1 MDRVPLTTILA
12 YSLPTFFIAV
22 AASPFLIVLP
32 TLYAQYTSVSLAQ
45 IGLVLLVARLVD
57 AVIDPAI
64 GFMSDRTRSPWG
76 NRKPWIVIGCALIT
90 PTAWFLFRPS
100 TDSDFLYFI
109 ICTGLFTLGG
119 TLVGIPTSAWGA
131 ELTRNE
137 TDRTRIFTIRSML
150 LNIGGVMYAFLPI
163 LAVSRYGSMSVSM
176 LVMHDIAT
184 ISVIAIPL
192 SVVLMVILVPHRTD
206 TGNEQTTLRGVWE
219 TLVGNRLLWRYF
231 ATIAV
236 TGIGLGMYYGLLYLF
251 FVDHMKLGE
260 AFPYIAI
267 VSASTIFAVS
277 PLWMRLIIKY
287 GKANVWRAA
296 LLFAAPISPL
306 IWFFEPGPQ
315 ALIPVFMLTIVGAAI
330 LACHFAAA
338 PALLSDIIDYDNL
351 RTGSNKAGNI
361 FSLSLVI
368 SKAAF
373 AGGAGSG
380 LLLVGLF
387 GYQPGAENGS
397 VAVFGLAFGF
407 SILPSLLL
415 AAGGL
420 VLLKYPVSKH
430 KQTVITRR
438 LQQRTERM
446 KELMI
451 GQ

>member
-12 YSLPTFFIAV
+12 YSLPTFFVAV
-22 AASPFLIVLP
+22 AAAPFLIVLP
-32 TLYAQYTSVSLAQ
+32 TLYAQHTSISLAQ
-45 IGLVLLVARLVD
+45 IGLILLVARLVD

-64 GFMSDRTRSPWG
+64 GFLSDRTRSPWG
-76 NRKPWIVIGCALIT
+76 NRKPWIVVGCALMT
-90 PTAWFLFRPS
+90 PTIWFLFRPPA
-100 TDSDFLYFI
+100 DADFLYFT
-109 ICTGLFTLGG
+109 ICAGIFTLGA
-119 TLVGIPTSAWGA
+119 TLIGIPTSAWGA

-137 TDRTRIFTIRSML
+137 NDRTRIFTIRSML
-150 LNIGGVMYAFLPI
+150 LNIGGVAYAFLPI
-163 LAVSRYGSMSVSM
+163 LAVGRYGSMSVSM
-176 LVMHDIAT
+176 PVMHDIAT
-184 ISVIAIPL
+184 ISIVAIPL
-192 SVVLMVILVPHRTD
+192 SIALMVIFVPRETRTARA
-206 TGNEQTTLRGVWE
+206 QTTLSGVWG

-231 ATIAV
+231 TTIAV
-236 TGIGLGMYYGLLYLF
+236 TGVGLGMYYGLLYLF
-251 FVDHMKLGE
+251 FADHMKLGD

-267 VSASTIFAVS
+267 VSATSIFVIS
-277 PLWMRLIIKY
+277 PLWMRLIFKY

-296 LLFAAPISPL
+296 LFFAAPISPL

-315 ALIPVFMLTIVGAAI
+315 ALIPVFLLTIVGSAI
-330 LACHFAAA
+330 LACHFTAA
-338 PALLSDIIDYDNL
+338 PSLLSDIIDYDNL

-361 FSLSLVI
+361 FSLSLLI

-387 GYQPGAENGS
+387 GYHPGAENGP

-420 VLLKYPVSKH
+420 ALLRYPITPH
-430 KQTVITRR
+430 KQRIITQR
-438 LQQRTERM
+438 LQQRAERM